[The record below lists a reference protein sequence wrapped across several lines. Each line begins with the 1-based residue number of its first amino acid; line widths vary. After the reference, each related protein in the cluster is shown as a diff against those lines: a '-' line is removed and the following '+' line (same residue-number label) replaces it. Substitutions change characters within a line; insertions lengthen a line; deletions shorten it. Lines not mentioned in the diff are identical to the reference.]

1 MSVSSSAI
9 GEGIVSRLSSRTVVS
24 NKTGTPIT
32 YVFRSFLLVGDHTML
47 EIRVPDGIDLPAK
60 GAKLRCSVVL
70 SSYKDDDEATLDE
83 YL

>member
-9 GEGIVSRLSSRTVVS
+9 GEGTVIRVSSRSVVS
-24 NKTGTPIT
+24 NKSGSPVT
-32 YVFRSFLLVGDHTML
+32 YVFKSFLLVGDHTML
-47 EIRVPDGIDLPAK
+47 EIRVPDSHEIPAK
-60 GAKLRCSVVL
+60 GAKVRCSVLL